1 MPNLDLRTILLS
13 YTLCN
18 LICAVVTFSLWR
30 QNRKRFTGLGF
41 CMTNFIL
48 NFVGILLLSLRG
60 IISDFLSI
68 LVGNFLL
75 AAGTLFLFIGLTD
88 FLQRKFNQIH
98 NYILLGIYIILQ
110 AWFTYGHP
118 DLHIRTI
125 LFSSLIVVFVGQM
138 VWVLSSIRDAFI
150 HMFVKELRI
159 ISIFYL
165 FLGIGRIIYA
175 SFVPMGNDLLKM
187 GFMEAYI
194 FLGFQIIYISTTFY
208 FFLMVNKRLVHT
220 LEEDIIKRQ
229 QIEIDLHTSQEK
241 FFKAFHASPSSV
253 LISRVK
259 DGKFIDVN
267 EKFLL
272 LTGYSREELL
282 SSDIRSLEMWVDIN
296 ERDRMIK
303 LLQTQETVRDFEF
316 LGVVKSGEIVT
327 LSFSGEIIKIGEDD
341 CVLSMLLDIT
351 ERKQIEQVL
360 KLQIALWQYSAEHNS
375 TELMQKALDD
385 IEELTGSKISFFH
398 FMDAKTNSLKL
409 QAWSTRTRDV
419 FCKAEGEGM
428 HYPLEKAGVWCDA
441 VRLKQ
446 PVIHNNYESLTDKKG
461 MPEGHAQVL
470 RELVVPIMRDNIV
483 KAVIGV
489 GNKATDY
496 LEKDVALLNNVANI
510 AWFVILEKLAD
521 EEILKLNSKLENLAM
536 TDELTKIAN
545 RRAFFIKGAEEI
557 LRTRRYHLP
566 LSIIMLDIDRFKLIN
581 DTLGHDSGDYALQCV
596 AASLVEGV
604 REVDVVGRLGGEEFG
619 VILPNTK
626 IEDAMKLAER
636 LRVGIAENNELKT
649 RLKMDITASFGVAE
663 YQLHLKNLDE
673 FLKDADT
680 AMYKAK
686 NSGRNRVEMFTSENS

>member
-30 QNRKRFTGLGF
+30 QNRKRFAGLGL
-41 CMTNFIL
+41 CMTNFLL
-48 NFVGILLLSLRG
+48 NFIGILLLSFRG

-68 LVGNFLL
+68 LVGNVLL
-75 AAGTLFLFIGLTD
+75 ATGTLFLLIGLTD
-88 FLQRKFNQIH
+88 FLQSKYNQIQ
-98 NYILLGIYIILQ
+98 NYILLGIYTGLQ

-118 DLHIRTI
+118 DLQVRTI

-138 VWVLSSIRDAFI
+138 VWMLSSIKDPFM
-150 HMFVKELRI
+150 HLYVKELRV
-159 ISIFYL
+159 ISVFYL
-165 FLGIGRIIYA
+165 LLGIGRIIYA
-175 SFVPMGNDLLKM
+175 SFIPMGNDLLKT
-187 GFMEAYI
+187 GILEAYI

-220 LEEDIIKRQ
+220 LEDDIIKRQ
-229 QIEIDLHTSQEK
+229 QIEIDLHSSQEK

-267 EKFLL
+267 DKFIT
-272 LTGYSREELL
+272 LTGYTRDELL
-282 SSDIRSLEMWVDIN
+282 ASNIRSFEMWVDIN
-296 ERDRMIK
+296 ERERMIK
-303 LLQTQETVRDFEF
+303 LMQTEGNVRDFEF
-316 LGVVKSGEIVT
+316 LGRVKSGEIVT
-327 LSFSGEIIKIGEDD
+327 LSFSGEIIRIGEDD
-341 CVLSMLLDIT
+341 CVLSMLLDIS
-351 ERKQIEQVL
+351 ERKQIEKL
-360 KLQIALWQYSAEHNS
+360 LNLQITLWQYSAEHNS
-375 TELMQKALDD
+375 AELIQKALDEV
-385 IEELTGSKISFFH
+385 EELTGSKISFFH

-441 VRLKQ
+441 VRLKK
-446 PVIHNNYESLTDKKG
+446 PVIHNDYESLTEKNG
-461 MPEGHAQVL
+461 MPEGHAQVI
-470 RELVVPIMRDNIV
+470 RELVVPIMRENIV

-489 GNKATDY
+489 GNKPTDY
-496 LEKDVALLNNVANI
+496 LEKDIELLNNVANI
-510 AWFVILEKLAD
+510 AWFVILEKQAD
-521 EEILKLNSKLENLAM
+521 EEILILNSKLENLAM

-557 LRTRRYHLP
+557 VRARRYHLP

-581 DTLGHDSGDYALQCV
+581 DSMGHDSGDYALQCV
-596 AASLVEGV
+596 AATLVDGV

-636 LRVGIAENNELKT
+636 LRVRIAENKELNSK
-649 RLKMDITASFGVAE
+649 LKMDITASFGVAE
-663 YQLHLKNLDE
+663 YRLQIKNLDE
-673 FLKDADT
+673 LLKNADT

-686 NSGRNRVEMFTSENS
+686 NTGRNRVDLFTSEND